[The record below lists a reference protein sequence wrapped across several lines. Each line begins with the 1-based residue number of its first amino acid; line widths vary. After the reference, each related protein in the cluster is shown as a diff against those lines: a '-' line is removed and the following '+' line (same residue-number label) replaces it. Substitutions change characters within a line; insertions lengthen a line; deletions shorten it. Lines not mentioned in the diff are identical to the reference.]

1 MYSDDTHKDS
11 LIIGEGVRITGK
23 VETAGLM
30 QVHGTVDGEVRAKEL
45 RVGPTGRIEGALYAD
60 DVELRG
66 YAGESINAVNGL
78 TVRSS
83 ATLVGTIV
91 YHTVEIESGAS
102 IRGKLEQ
109 HAEAPPRPVVM
120 ASTGMDDPA
129 PDPESEGEDRVE

>member
-1 MYSDDTHKDS
+1 MQSENTHKDN

-45 RVGPTGRIEGALYAD
+45 RVGPTGRVEGALHAD

-66 YAGESINAVNGL
+66 FAGESVNVANGL

-83 ATLVGTIV
+83 ATLVGTII
-91 YHTVEIESGAS
+91 YKSIEIESGAS
-102 IRGKLEQ
+102 IRGTLEQ
-109 HAEAPPRPVVM
+109 NLGTRAEAPV
-120 ASTGMDDPA
+120 PA
-129 PDPESEGEDRVE
+129 PATLPVAPQQEDVGE

>member
-1 MYSDDTHKDS
+1 MQSDNTHKDS

-45 RVGPTGRIEGALYAD
+45 QVGPTGRIEGALFAE

-66 YAGESINAVNGL
+66 YAGESVNVANGL

-91 YHTVEIESGAS
+91 YKSVEIESGAS
-102 IRGKLEQ
+102 IRGTLEQ
-109 HAEAPPRPVVM
+109 NLGAPARP
-120 ASTGMDDPA
+120 AAPA
-129 PDPESEGEDRVE
+129 TLPVLPPEEDVTE